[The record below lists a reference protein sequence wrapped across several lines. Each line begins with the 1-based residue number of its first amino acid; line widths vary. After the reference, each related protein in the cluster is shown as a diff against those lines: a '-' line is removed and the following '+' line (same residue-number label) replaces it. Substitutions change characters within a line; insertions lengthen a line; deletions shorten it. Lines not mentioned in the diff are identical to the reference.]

1 MGDYS
6 ISYPRAAS
14 AQQLA
19 PALANGLGVPFT
31 LYVNCPSGGAA
42 GTADDVVVFSANA
55 PFPFRILDRKLY
67 VSTAVAA
74 ATAQLRSATAGGGS
88 TLSSAMSVAS
98 TGLVLDASTTTNTV
112 AAGGTL
118 VLRRSDRSMVG
129 ELFLTCIR
137 T

>member
-1 MGDYS
+1 MPDYA

-31 LYVNCPSGGAA
+31 LYVNCPTGGTA

-88 TLSSAMSVAS
+88 TLSSALSVAQ
-98 TGLVLDASTTTNTV
+98 TGPIADASPTTNTV
-112 AAGGTL
+112 ATGGTL

-129 ELFLTCIR
+129 ELLLYCVR